1 MSKSL
6 FSIHCLGTSSGVPT
20 KKRNVSA
27 TALTLPDT
35 NAWVLVDC
43 GEGAQHQLLHSKL
56 TLANLDTIFITHMH
70 GDHCY
75 GLPGIIASSAMSG
88 RKEPLN
94 IVGPKEIQQFY
105 QAVQETSQLYTPFP
119 IRFIQTEEM
128 GTLTLP
134 NTQVTACLLS
144 HRITSHA
151 FCFRGERTF
160 KKLLTEKLLKDGVT
174 QGPIWGQIQQG
185 KDVEL
190 DNGKLAQAKDY
201 VEQISVKR
209 KVVIAG
215 DNDKPHLL
223 ESTASDA
230 DVIMH
235 EATYTDEIL
244 QKVGP
249 GPQHSSAKLVAEF
262 AESIKLPNL
271 LLTHFSARFQD
282 PGTPNGIDL
291 LESEARSFYNGNLY
305 LASDFDKYDL
315 LENGTLIKS

>member
-1 MSKSL
+1 MSKPL

-35 NAWVLVDC
+35 KAWVLVDC
-43 GEGAQHQLLHSKL
+43 GEGTQHQLLHSKL
-56 TLANLDTIFITHMH
+56 ALANLDTIFITHMH

-75 GLPGIIASSAMSG
+75 GLPGVIASSAMSG

-94 IVGPKEIQQFY
+94 IVGPREIQQFY
-105 QAVQETSQLYTPFP
+105 RAVQETSQLYTPFP

-134 NTQVTACLLS
+134 NTQAAACLLS

-151 FCFRGERTF
+151 FCFTGKRTF
-160 KKLLTEKLLKDGVT
+160 KKLLTEKLLKDGIAK
-174 QGPIWGQIQQG
+174 GPLWGQIQQG

-190 DNGKLAQAKDY
+190 GHGKSIQAKDY
-201 VEQISVKR
+201 VELISVKR

-215 DNDKPHLL
+215 DNDKPELL
-223 ESTASDA
+223 ADIASDA
-230 DVIMH
+230 DVLMH

-244 QKVGP
+244 QKIGP
-249 GPQHSSAKLVAEF
+249 GPQHSSAKLVADF
-262 AESIKLPNL
+262 SESTKLPNL
-271 LLTHFSARFQD
+271 LLTHFSARFQE
-282 PGTPNGIDL
+282 PGMPNGIDL
-291 LESEARSFYNGNLY
+291 VESEAKNFYSGNLY
-305 LASDFDKYDL
+305 LASDFDRYDL
-315 LENGTLIKS
+315 LEDGTLVKS